1 MGLDKTAIEELVEM
15 LDERQFCR
23 EQIEGFSD
31 QASTHVRGMDS
42 LTKAQQWD
50 WRKYEDTYHSKEGQI
65 IDWLDKHT
73 DDLKAVLAK
82 LVGSEEA

>member
-1 MGLDKTAIEELVEM
+1 MSLDKAAIEELLDI
-15 LDERQFCR
+15 LDERQFCH
-23 EQIEGFSD
+23 EQMEGFSD
-31 QASTHVRGMDS
+31 QANTHVRGIDS

-73 DDLKAVLAK
+73 DDLKAVLTK
-82 LVGSEEA
+82 LIEPEEA

>member
-1 MGLDKTAIEELVEM
+1 MSLDKTAIEELVEM

-23 EQIEGFSD
+23 EQIEWFSD

-50 WRKYEDTYHSKEGQI
+50 WRKYEDTCHTKEREI
-65 IDWLDKHT
+65 IEWLDKHSS
-73 DDLKAVLAK
+73 DLQTLLAK
-82 LVGSEEA
+82 VVKGDA